1 MKRNYI
7 IPKSTEVLIHT
18 EELIAQTIPGG
29 SGTIDDIDGAWSR
42 HNDDNAWDTEW

>member
-7 IPKSTEVLIHT
+7 IPKSTEVLINT
-18 EELIAQTIPGG
+18 EELIADSLPKEGYSEDQW
-29 SGTIDDIDGAWSR
+29 AR

>member
-7 IPKSTEVLIHT
+7 IPKSIEVLIHT
-18 EELIAQTIPGG
+18 EELIADSPTVGWKEEDSDEQC
-29 SGTIDDIDGAWSR
+29 AR